1 MAITSRIMA
10 PSPGMRPLM
19 GAAAVAIA
27 VWNIASARAEAP
39 RDAIDF
45 VPHRAVY
52 DITLDRSGAGAGVSD
67 MTGRMVYELT
77 GSRCEGWTQNM
88 RFVTRMV
95 NQDGGTQLNDLVT
108 SSWEEQGGK
117 RLRFNQTQ
125 SKDNQPEE
133 ISQGDARRSAD
144 GKSTVVEMVKPAR
157 KKMTYGGDVLF
168 PIQHSMAL
176 VAAARAGRSSMTA
189 DLFDG
194 SEKGEKVYQTTAVIG
209 RKIVPGAVKS
219 PAALDEGP
227 DHKLAGITSWPV
239 SISYFEPGSAKT
251 DAVPSYE
258 IAFRFYENGVSSRL
272 HIDYGDFAI
281 NGALSALT
289 YIEPTKCEGDA
300 K

>member
-1 MAITSRIMA
+1 MATRSSTM
-10 PSPGMRPLM
+10 PLLAAV
-19 GAAAVAIA
+19 AAAVA
-27 VWNIASARAEAP
+27 SAAPVLAETVE
-39 RDAIDF
+39 F

-52 DITLDRSGAGAGVSD
+52 EITLDRTAAGAGVSD

-108 SSWEEQGGK
+108 SSWEEADGK
-117 RLRFNQTQ
+117 RLRFNQSQ
-125 SKDNQPEE
+125 SRDNQPEE
-133 ISQGDARRSAD
+133 ISQGDARRSGD
-144 GKSTVVEMVKPAR
+144 DKRTVVEMVKPAR
-157 KKMTYGGDVLF
+157 KEMKLSGDIAF

-176 VAAARAGRSSMTA
+176 VAAARSGSTSMTA

-194 SEKGEKVYQTTAVIG
+194 SEKGEKFYQTTAVIG

-219 PAALDEGP
+219 PAALEDGP
-227 DHKLAGITSWPV
+227 ARKLAGVASWPM
-239 SISYFEPGSAKT
+239 SISYFEPGTSKT

-258 IAFRFYENGVSSRL
+258 LAFHFYENGVSTKL

-281 NGALSALT
+281 NGALTALD
-289 YIEPTKCEGDA
+289 YLEPTRCEGDGA
-300 K
+300 GGK